1 MVSMRFARAHEP
13 TEAELRA
20 WAAEAGAAEPV
31 QDWDLVLFWGME
43 PGRLRVFVEL
53 AADPALPNQSYF
65 LYLLYSWVAY
75 AAGREDFDARRPQYD
90 QWLDRAARGVRDP
103 AVKRWRHGARRIF
116 QGVEPLDA
124 ASWSAA
130 LAAERGE
137 GTAEERE

>member
-1 MVSMRFARAHEP
+1 
-13 TEAELRA
+13 
-20 WAAEAGAAEPV
+20 
-31 QDWDLVLFWGME
+31 ME
-43 PGRLRVFVEL
+43 PGRLRVFVDL

-65 LYLLYSWVAY
+65 RFLLYSWVAY
-75 AAGREDFDARRPQYD
+75 AARREDFDYRRPQYD

-116 QGVEPLDA
+116 QALDPFEA
-124 ASWSAA
+124 ASWWAA